1 MYYVGPIQP
10 HSAELMA
17 ESRRKLYELAQR
29 DKERM
34 LLEEAKN
41 KVESYIY
48 KMKNKLSDDEETM
61 AKFSTEAE
69 REKIQ
74 TLSSAAED
82 WLYEDGASADQTTLE
97 AKYEELADSL
107 EPILLRIEESIAR
120 PKALNELNKKLTDAE
135 ALLAQWETSKPQ
147 ITEEERQSVT
157 TLIERVRQ
165 WIEEQETAQ
174 SQRQLSEDP
183 AYLSRDIPEQ
193 FRPIEALVLRLSRK
207 PKPKPVVTN
216 TTNTTESNFTAS
228 ATNETV
234 LNETMNET
242 DATGNAS
249 ATTNE
254 TSSSSSSKEEIPVGV
269 EDEL

>member
-1 MYYVGPIQP
+1 
-10 HSAELMA
+10 MA
-17 ESRRKLYELAQR
+17 ESRHKLYELAQR

-34 LLEEAKN
+34 MLEEAKN

-74 TLSSAAED
+74 TLSAAAED
-82 WLYEDGASADQTTLE
+82 WLYDDGATANQTTLE
-97 AKYEELADSL
+97 AKYEELSDSL
-107 EPILLRIEESIAR
+107 EPILLRIEESVAR

-135 ALLAQWETSKPQ
+135 ALLVQWETSKPQ

-165 WIEEQETAQ
+165 WIDEQEAAQ
-174 SQRQLSEDP
+174 AQRQLSEEP
-183 AYLSRDIPEQ
+183 AYLSREIPDQ

-234 LNETMNET
+234 VDEASNET
-242 DATGNAS
+242 DATGNSS
-249 ATTNE
+249 AAANE
-254 TSSSSSSKEEIPVGV
+254 TSSSKEEIPVGV